1 MQRSRLMS
9 MLVTLCFLSV
19 QLWLPAHAAL
29 MSSSQ
34 VISEQQRADQQTR
47 IVETFQRDELAN
59 LLGKHGVD
67 SQQLGERLDRL
78 TDQEIAKLAT
88 EIDQLPAGEGVLGV
102 VLAVF
107 LILILLDLLGVTD
120 IFPAIKS

>member
-1 MQRSRLMS
+1 MQRSRTMS
-9 MLVTLCFLSV
+9 LFVTLCFLSV

-34 VISEQQRADQQTR
+34 AIAEQHRVDQQAR
-47 IVETFQRDELAN
+47 IIETFQRDELAT

-67 SQQLGERLDRL
+67 SQQLGQRLDRL
-78 TDQEIAKLAT
+78 TDQEIAKLAA

-107 LILILLDLLGVTD
+107 LILILLDLLGVTN
-120 IFPAIKS
+120 IFPAIQS